1 MYVQVLVYG
10 ECVCVILGG
19 NNFLKVTPTDTSLE
33 AMVSAV
39 NEK

>member
-10 ECVCVILGG
+10 VCVCIILGG
-19 NNFLKVTPTDTSLE
+19 NKFLKVTDTSLE
-33 AMVSAV
+33 AMVSTV